1 LRLKILRRTFG
12 TRVGAK
18 TEPSGIAHSNQDNT
32 LLTAHLTFDPLN
44 EIIQLQPLQKFRLS
58 KGSTFTMK
66 LTRLLMFSV
75 LALLWAANAHAGFFQ
90 WDVNGTAG
98 GSGGPSPSGTW
109 NTTTPNFAAD
119 DSGTTPSDPNGGNS
133 AFFGKW
139 ENDGLASVAFSAG
152 VNATGSYTITV
163 DNSGGQILVHDMHC
177 DDGSPIL
184 AGGPL
189 KIVGDLCLI
198 SAFAGHTFTINCPL
212 AKDPGNGDGFHKY
225 KPGTLIL
232 GAVNTY
238 SGSTTIEGGV
248 IKLNGNQRIPSTSN
262 LILANGDTRQSD
274 SYQDTPATFN
284 TGGFNQTLGTLLLTG
299 PNPAIARTID
309 FENGQGTLSFADS
322 SALDWSGIP
331 LYIANYVPG
340 TTKLRFGTSSNGL
353 TPTQLSL
360 LQFTG
365 SANLPGVIDSAGYVT
380 PSLPVLQ
387 SVTVSGQAVQ
397 ITWSAVTGK
406 TYRLHY
412 RDNLSSAWQILGD
425 YFASTDS
432 ITVND
437 TFSPPSRYYRVEVL
451 P

>member
-1 LRLKILRRTFG
+1 
-12 TRVGAK
+12 
-18 TEPSGIAHSNQDNT
+18 
-32 LLTAHLTFDPLN
+32 
-44 EIIQLQPLQKFRLS
+44 
-58 KGSTFTMK
+58 MK
-66 LTRLLMFSV
+66 LTRLMMLSA

-90 WDVNGTAG
+90 WDVNGTAA
-98 GSGGPSPSGTW
+98 GSGGASPSGTW

-119 DSGTTPSDPNGGNS
+119 DSGTTPSDPDGGNAAS
-133 AFFGKW
+133 FGKW

-152 VNATGSYTITV
+152 VNATAPYTITV

-232 GAVNTY
+232 GGTNTY
-238 SGSTTIEGGV
+238 AGSTTIEGGI
-248 IKLNGNQRIPSTSN
+248 IKLAGPQRIPATSD
-262 LILANGDTRQSD
+262 LILANGDTRTSD

-299 PNPAIARTID
+299 PNPANARTLD
-309 FENGQGTLSFADS
+309 FETGHGTLTFANS
-322 SALDWSGIP
+322 SALDWGGIP
-331 LYIANYVPG
+331 LYIANYSVG
-340 TTKLRFGTSSNGL
+340 TTKLRFGTDSSGL
-353 TPTQLSL
+353 SPAQLDL

-365 SANLPGVIDSAGYVT
+365 SANLPGKIDNAGYVT
-380 PSLPVLQ
+380 PNLPTFQ
-387 SVTVSGQAVQ
+387 SISVAGQAVQ
-397 ITWSAVTGK
+397 VTWTAVVNR

-412 RDNLSSAWQILGD
+412 RDNLSSTWNVLGD
-425 YFASTDS
+425 YFASDNT

-437 TFSPPSRYYRVEVL
+437 TFSPPSRYYRAEVL